1 MHVQELTS
9 YHCLR
14 ADIAGQATHTRIAFD
29 KVAARRRTFCIV
41 STQASTEG
49 SQGLLV
55 LEAKLRAATGGN
67 A

>member
-1 MHVQELTS
+1 MHAKELNS
-9 YHCLR
+9 HQCLR

-41 STQASTEG
+41 SQASQEG

-55 LEAKLRAATGGN
+55 LEAKLRAASGGN